1 MSFDSYDYLI
11 KCLVIGDS
19 GIGKSSLMVRF
30 TDDVF
35 NNHYI
40 STIGVDFKIKTMV
53 LNKKTV
59 KFQIW
64 DTAGQDRF
72 RTITSSYY
80 RGSNAILICYDVTE
94 RETFQNVK
102 RWMEEVKMYSTGKPI
117 LILCGTNSDLNDK
130 RRVSWSE
137 GQECAEENDML
148 FFETSAK
155 QNLNIKEIFESI
167 AKHKISTTI
176 NTKDDMFDDVYNQ
189 SDLRSKKKIN
199 LRLSNDINIKEK
211 NTCC

>member
-19 GIGKSSLMVRF
+19 GIGKSSLMLRF

-35 NNHYI
+35 NNQYI
-40 STIGVDFKIKTMV
+40 STIGVDFKIKTMPFK
-53 LNKKTV
+53 NKIT

-94 RETFQNVK
+94 NETFRNVK
-102 RWMEEVKMYSTGKPI
+102 KWLEEVKMYSTGNPF
-117 LILCGTNSDLNDK
+117 LILCGTKSDLENK
-130 RRVSWSE
+130 RQVSTIE
-137 GQECAEENDML
+137 GMNYAKNNNML

-155 QNLNIKEIFESI
+155 NNLNIKEIFESI
-167 AKHKISTTI
+167 AESKITTMISTQ
-176 NTKDDMFDDVYNQ
+176 DDIYSK
-189 SDLRSKKKIN
+189 SDLRNRKKIN
-199 LRLSNDINIKEK
+199 LQPSNEKKGK

>member
-94 RETFQNVK
+94 RETFQN
-102 RWMEEVKMYSTGKPI
+102 G
-117 LILCGTNSDLNDK
+117 G
-130 RRVSWSE
+130 
-137 GQECAEENDML
+137 
-148 FFETSAK
+148 
-155 QNLNIKEIFESI
+155 
-167 AKHKISTTI
+167 
-176 NTKDDMFDDVYNQ
+176 
-189 SDLRSKKKIN
+189 
-199 LRLSNDINIKEK
+199 
-211 NTCC
+211 